1 MVKLVHMKISND
13 VYYGITKFE
22 GKNSAM
28 HGDTSGLHGDCTWLD
43 GDCTG
48 VVGDCTGLHGDCT
61 GVFGDL
67 NAAALV
73 DREALIHC
81 RLAEY
86 VTEVEVNG

>member
-73 DREALIHC
+73 DREDLIHC

>member
-1 MVKLVHMKISND
+1 MKISND

-28 HGDTSGLHGDCTWLD
+28 HGDTS
-43 GDCTG
+43 
-48 VVGDCTGLHGDCT
+48 GLHGDCT